1 MSLTTNTKAVIL
13 SLIPGINCL
22 GIQGYIVDHSNDLGK
37 HQRNVSIA
45 LFIFAVT
52 FLLLTIFVKIPK
64 KIPFK
69 DAIDGDKCDKECLQH
84 YFTERGYTYTG
95 YVTAALSVVSAAL
108 ALAILIRT
116 PKA

>member
-1 MSLTTNTKAVIL
+1 MSLHTNTQAVIL

-22 GIQGYIVDHSNDLGK
+22 GIQGYIVDHSDALGK

-52 FLLLTIFVKIPK
+52 FLCLTIFVKNIPK
-64 KIPFK
+64 RVPFK
-69 DAIDGDKCDKECLQH
+69 QAIDGDECDKECLQH

-95 YVTAALSVVSAAL
+95 YVTAALSAVSAAL
-108 ALAILIRT
+108 ALAILIRS
-116 PKA
+116 K